1 MIKRAKQL
9 AKDQG
14 IMMSIPNQ
22 VKLWT
27 KFLLKL

>member
-1 MIKRAKQL
+1 MIIRTQEL
-9 AKDQG
+9 PKDQG